1 MMTRNTKRSRQQEAR
16 MDNTSS
22 KDSKLNHSTINTET
36 PIKDDG
42 VKRMPHERDE
52 SPDGLDQEPRGVM
65 KQAAADLEQGLVDTD
80 MRATPGVPP
89 AAGPSGQAE
98 PQRDAADGMRG
109 HISPTPASGNDRK

>member
-1 MMTRNTKRSRQQEAR
+1 

-22 KDSKLNHSTINTET
+22 KDSKLKQSTINTET

-42 VKRMPHERDE
+42 VRRMPHERDE

-80 MRATPGVPP
+80 MRATPGAPP

-109 HISPTPASGNDRK
+109 QTSPTPTNDNDRK

>member
-1 MMTRNTKRSRQQEAR
+1 

-22 KDSKLNHSTINTET
+22 KDSKLKHSTINTDT

-52 SPDGLDQEPRGVM
+52 SPDGLDQEPRGVI

-80 MRATPGVPP
+80 MRGTPGLPP
-89 AAGPSGQAE
+89 AAGPAGQAE
-98 PQRDAADGMRG
+98 PQKDAADGMRG
-109 HISPTPASGNDRK
+109 QVAPTPTTDTSHKQ